1 MRTYIIGNDG
11 ITLCREPP
19 ATVNKGEIA
28 VASREELHA
37 ARLSGKRLLALW
49 NALPGV
55 EKQTKVG
62 DRDTL
67 IDQLWSAIEVLPDPD
82 QPSDTKRPSK
92 QEAVIAMLQRPEGAT
107 VDEVASV
114 MGWQRHTVRGLFSG
128 TLKKK
133 LGLTLASAQE
143 ERGRVY
149 RRPGAGMRRAIHD
162 ATACREALL
171 RLPKLGL
178 GELRQQW
185 RVLYKAAASPY
196 LSRELLLRAVAYRMQ
211 EVALGGLRP
220 ERQRRL
226 RQFAQQLNGSQ
237 KVGIRPRPKLQPGTR
252 LVREWQGR
260 TYDVLVLDDGF
271 SWQGTSYR
279 SLSALAGKITGT
291 AWSGPLFFGVKAN
304 RTAALRPSRGPRSA
318 GEDDAAS

>member
-1 MRTYIIGNDG
+1 MRIYIIGNDG

-19 ATVNKGEIA
+19 ATVNKGEVA

-67 IDQLWSAIEVLPDPD
+67 IDQLWSAIEALPDPD

-107 VDEVASV
+107 VDEVAGV

-133 LGLTLASAQE
+133 LGLTLASATE

-149 RRPGAGMRRAIHD
+149 RI
-162 ATACREALL
+162 
-171 RLPKLGL
+171 
-178 GELRQQW
+178 
-185 RVLYKAAASPY
+185 AA
-196 LSRELLLRAVAYRMQ
+196 
-211 EVALGGLRP
+211 P
-220 ERQRRL
+220 EQ
-226 RQFAQQLNGSQ
+226 A
-237 KVGIRPRPKLQPGTR
+237 
-252 LVREWQGR
+252 
-260 TYDVLVLDDGF
+260 
-271 SWQGTSYR
+271 
-279 SLSALAGKITGT
+279 
-291 AWSGPLFFGVKAN
+291 
-304 RTAALRPSRGPRSA
+304 
-318 GEDDAAS
+318 